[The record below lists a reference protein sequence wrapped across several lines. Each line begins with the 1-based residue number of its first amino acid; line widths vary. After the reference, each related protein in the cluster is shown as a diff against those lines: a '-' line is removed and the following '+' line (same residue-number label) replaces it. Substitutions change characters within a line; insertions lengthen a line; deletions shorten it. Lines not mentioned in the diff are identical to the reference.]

1 MCHVSSPA
9 VAKTDLRR
17 QMRARRAERSE
28 DQRRAAAVALADE
41 GGSLLRGL
49 ADGLPLLIA
58 AYLSLPTEPGTDL
71 LIEQAQ
77 TDHDAIWVPKV
88 VDDGLDWVALRR
100 STPLTEGPFGIREP
114 AGAPVRSDDLVGL
127 DVMFVPALAVDE
139 HGHRLGQG
147 GGYYDRLLASFPRN
161 SEGGPLL
168 VAVVFDDEVLTD
180 VPVDDH
186 DCCVDVALTPSGIHD
201 LG

>member
-1 MCHVSSPA
+1 MDHVSSSA

-17 QMRARRAERSE
+17 ELRARRSARSE
-28 DQRRAAAVALADE
+28 SERAAAATALAEE

-58 AYLSLPTEPGTDL
+58 AYLSLPTEPDTDL

-77 TDHDAIWVPKV
+77 SDHDAIWVPKV
-88 VDDGLDWVALRR
+88 VGDDLDWVALRR
-100 STPLTEGPFGIREP
+100 STPLSEGPFGIREP
-114 AGAPVRSDDLVGL
+114 VGTPVRSDDLVGL

-139 HGHRLGQG
+139 RGHRLGQG
-147 GGYYDRLLASFPRN
+147 GGYYDRLLQSFPRN
-161 SEGGPLL
+161 SQGGPLL
-168 VAVVFDDEVLTD
+168 VAVVFDDEVLD
-180 VPVDDH
+180 EVPVEDFDRP
-186 DCCVDVALTPSGIHD
+186 VDVALTPSGILD

>member
-1 MCHVSSPA
+1 MGHVTPVPA
-9 VAKTDLRR
+9 AKAELRR
-17 QMRARRAERSE
+17 QLRARRNSRSE
-28 DQRRAAAVALADE
+28 DERRAAARGLADE

-49 ADGLPLLIA
+49 ADGMPLLIA

-88 VDDGLDWVALRR
+88 IEDSLEWVALRK

-114 AGAPVRSDDLVGL
+114 VGVPVRSDDLVGL

-139 HGHRLGQG
+139 KGRRLGQG
-147 GGYYDRLLASFPRN
+147 GGYYDRLLQSFPRN
-161 SEGGPLL
+161 SRGGPLL
-168 VAVVFDDEVLTD
+168 VAVVFDDEVLD
-180 VPVDDH
+180 EVPVAEFDRP
-186 DCCVDVALTPSGIHD
+186 VDVALTPSGVLD

>member
-1 MCHVSSPA
+1 MCHVSTRA
-9 VAKTDLRR
+9 EAKTDLRR
-17 QMRARRAERSE
+17 RLRGRRSERSE
-28 DQRRAAAVALADE
+28 IERNAAAVALAEE

-49 ADGLPLLIA
+49 ADGMPLLIA
-58 AYLSLPTEPGTDL
+58 AYLSLPTEPGTDQ

-88 VDDGLDWVALRR
+88 VGDSLDWVALHR
-100 STPLTEGPFGIREP
+100 STQLTAGPFGIREP
-114 AGAPVRSDDLVGL
+114 VGTPVRSDDLVGL

-139 HGHRLGQG
+139 RGHRLGQG
-147 GGYYDRLLASFPRN
+147 GGYYDRLLKSFPRN

-168 VAVVFDDEVLTD
+168 VAVVFDDEVLAD
-180 VPVDDH
+180 VPVEEFDRQ
-186 DCCVDVALTPSGIHD
+186 VDVALTPSGILD